1 MKPMLGLAAGGLI
14 ALLLWK
20 VMIVFLLPLIGVA
33 VGFLFLALKI
43 GFIVGA
49 ILLALWIFKRMNRS
63 TATH

>member
-49 ILLALWIFKRMNRS
+49 IFLALWIFKRMSRS
-63 TATH
+63 EAAG

>member
-43 GFIVGA
+43 GFIIGA
-49 ILLALWIFKRMNRS
+49 IMLALWIFKRMSRS
-63 TATH
+63 TAEG

>member
-49 ILLALWIFKRMNRS
+49 IMLALWIFKRMSRS
-63 TATH
+63 TAEG

>member
-1 MKPMLGLAAGGLI
+1 MKPMFGLAAGGLI

-20 VMIVFLLPLIGVA
+20 VMVMFLLPLIGVA
-33 VGFLFLALKI
+33 FGFLFLAIKI

-63 TATH
+63 TAAS

>member
-49 ILLALWIFKRMNRS
+49 ILLGLWIFKRMSRS
-63 TATH
+63 EAAG